1 MNDLQHNT
9 KQIHFFSSQWDKFYI
24 LIYKIINQWFTTQ
37 KIQKYYI
44 KLSPQPKNSKL
55 IAQKMDNKTW

>member
-1 MNDLQHNT
+1 MNDLQQNT
-9 KQIHFFSSQWDKFYI
+9 KQIHFFSGQWDKFYI

-44 KLSPQPKNSKL
+44 KLNSQPKNSKL
-55 IAQKMDNKTW
+55 IAPIGRWIL